1 MEMILT
7 TAFMLDI
14 IFADPFWLYHPVQ
27 VIGNF
32 SIFLEK
38 QLRRIK
44 HISLYVL
51 GIIHWIVVVGLF
63 IFVFLFLKDFFKN
76 FDILLLSI
84 FYTYLTFSFLALGAL
99 AREARTIYKFL
110 ELNEI
115 DKARNRVQGVV
126 SRDMSKVNE
135 QEIVR
140 AVIETTTENIS
151 DGIIGPLFFFALGG
165 PLLMM
170 IYKIT
175 NTLDSMIGYKNKKY
189 IKFGWFSAK
198 MDDLLNLIPARITGF
213 LILLVALFTKDS
225 AKRAWKAW
233 MKDAQKGPSPNGGI
247 PIVTYAGARNIKLGG
262 PCEDKEG
269 NIIPIPF
276 VGGENSFDRK
286 EIKKVLFYTYTT
298 STIMLI
304 LVLLF
309 M

>member
-1 MEMILT
+1 MILT

>member
-1 MEMILT
+1 
-7 TAFMLDI
+7 
-14 IFADPFWLYHPVQ
+14 
-27 VIGNF
+27 
-32 SIFLEK
+32 
-38 QLRRIK
+38 
-44 HISLYVL
+44 L